1 MLTFYVSKLSGPLD
15 YTTQDNPHIAEEPMK
30 PTTLI
35 RTLGILRKT
44 HSLLGVFIFPLVLVA
59 GFTGFYLN
67 HSSSLFSFL
76 ASQEYDESQFVTW
89 SDVVPTTVTSASALA
104 NTIWPKSEITRL
116 FRKDYHNRP
125 SYFVETPDGTLIVS
139 RETGHYFVKT
149 GFTRTTYAPD
159 GELINKKFYWGAL
172 FKSLHVRGWPSDRF
186 GTLLGDI
193 TSIALMLFAIS
204 GAIVWWTPRIRRL
217 RRKS

>member
-1 MLTFYVSKLSGPLD
+1 
-15 YTTQDNPHIAEEPMK
+15 MK

-35 RTLGILRKT
+35 RTLGLLRKT

-76 ASQEYDESQFVTW
+76 ASQKYDETQFSNW
-89 SDVVPTTVTSASALA
+89 PDIVPTTVSSASALA
-104 NTIWPKSEITRL
+104 NKIWPKSEIIRL
-116 FRKDYHNRP
+116 FRRDYHNRP

-139 RETGHYFVKT
+139 RETGHYFVKI
-149 GFTRTTYAPD
+149 GFTRTTYDPN
-159 GELINKKFYWGAL
+159 GKLLNEKFYWGAM

-204 GAIVWWTPRIRRL
+204 GAIVWWTPRIRRF
-217 RRKS
+217 RRKF